1 MRKFLPS
8 LVLLLALLSHHCL
21 FSQSFSEDFNFSGL
35 LTANGWTAHSGGGT
49 NPISTTTGLVFTG
62 LNNAGNAAVLT
73 TSGEDVSKLLTTPF
87 STGSVYVSCLVNVT
101 AAKTAGDYFIHLI
114 QGTTSSGGFNPRI
127 YIRSS
132 ADGIQ
137 FGISK
142 GSASGTSLAYT
153 TKSYALNTT
162 YLLVFRYT
170 FNSTATNDDTS
181 ELFIADALTS
191 SSEPAKTDWLASLDT
206 QNDATSLGMIALRQG
221 TAANAPNVIVDRLRA
236 GDTWA
241 SVASLSS
248 LPTLSAVGTTLSST
262 NLGTASAASKITVT
276 ASDLLA
282 DIAVSFK
289 TATDNFEMSFDDGK
303 TWGTI
308 GTINQK
314 GGVFLVR
321 SSTKAILG
329 NNEANILLS
338 SGSIST
344 SITVKGTVFPA
355 GTGLCGVTTSIKK
368 VRDSIPVQN
377 TYTGGS
383 ASVAGRVTSKFGSN
397 KFYLQDNTGGIAIF
411 SASGAT
417 LFADI
422 AVGDSVQIVG
432 SVARFSGEAEILN
445 PTCINKVVG
454 AKSTPAS
461 AVFDASKKGTTTL
474 STFLEANEG
483 KVVKL
488 VGMNFTVNTGN
499 FASATNYKV
508 IACNEMGET
517 EVRVDATAT
526 GVIGTTIPTVTQD
539 ITGAI
544 GHYINTSGT
553 VDILQV
559 FPYAANDI
567 TKSATTCTITVPT
580 PASYCGTLAGATISA
595 DSTLDITTW
604 NVEWLGNTTISPSAL
619 GPIKD
624 TLQMNNVITVINK
637 LKSDVFCLEEVCNHT
652 YFASLLAQS
661 LPNYGIKCQTDYY
674 SHYFDSPEKASD
686 PTTYAQKICF
696 VYKKDIIT
704 PVDAETK
711 SLLVGKYTYPPAN
724 NWASGRL
731 PYMFVADAKIN
742 GKTKRINFVG
752 IHAKSGSAVSDY
764 TRRKQDA
771 IDLKAE
777 LDSKYA
783 SNTVIVLGDY
793 NDDLDTS
800 IALGNASSY
809 KEFVADVANYKTI
822 SKSLSDCKV
831 SSTASYSDIIDHIM
845 VSNEI
850 GILTE
855 GATNPAVSTSG
866 IYYVN
871 NTLNVSRPID
881 FVADYTNSTSDH
893 YPVNARFYFGF
904 LPVKVLGFE
913 KEEQAFYKV
922 YPNPVQDNLTI
933 DLLNA
938 GETSEITIA
947 DMMGRVVW
955 SKATNASVVTVPTSD
970 FTKGLYIIRI
980 NRGKATSSFKI
991 EKL

>member
-8 LVLLLALLSHHCL
+8 LVLLLALLSPCGL
-21 FSQSFSEDFNFSGL
+21 FAQSFSEDFNFNGL
-35 LTANGWTAHSGGGT
+35 LTANGWTAHSGTGT
-49 NPISTTTGLVFTG
+49 NSISTTAGLVLSG
-62 LNNAGNAAVLT
+62 LSSTGNAAVLT
-73 TSGEDVSKLLTTPF
+73 SSGEDVSRLLPSAF
-87 STGSVYVSCLVNVT
+87 NKGSVYVSCLVNVT
-101 AAKTAGDYFIHLI
+101 AAKTTGDYFIHLI
-114 QGTTSSGGFNPRI
+114 QGTTSSGGFNPRV
-127 YIRSS
+127 YVRSS
-132 ADGIQ
+132 SDGIQ

-153 TKSYALNTT
+153 TQSYALNTT

-170 FNSTATNDDTS
+170 FNTTATTDDTA
-181 ELFIADALTS
+181 ELLVTDALKTNT
-191 SSEPAKTDWLASLDT
+191 EPLKTDWLASIDT
-206 QNDATSLGMIALRQG
+206 QNDASSLGMIALRQG
-221 TAANAPNVIVDRLRA
+221 SATNAPNLIIDRLRV
-236 GDTWA
+236 GDSWT

-248 LPTLSAVGTTLSST
+248 APSLSAVGTTVPNT
-262 NLGTASAASKITVT
+262 NVGTASESSKIIVT
-276 ASDLLA
+276 ASELTS
-282 DIAVSFK
+282 DIDVGFK
-289 TATDNFEMSFDDGK
+289 TATDNFEMSFDEGK
-303 TWGTI
+303 TWGITGAI
-308 GTINQK
+308 KAQ
-314 GGVFLVR
+314 GGSFLVR
-321 SSTKAILG
+321 SSAKAALG
-329 NNEANILLS
+329 NNEGIIQLT
-338 SGSIST
+338 SGSISVSV
-344 SITVKGTVFPA
+344 SIKGTIFPA
-355 GTGLCGVTTSIKK
+355 GTGLCGITTNIKQ
-368 VRDSIPVQN
+368 VRDNLPAQN
-377 TYTGGS
+377 SYTGAS
-383 ASVAGRVTSKFGSN
+383 ASIAGRVTIKFGSN
-397 KFYLQDNTGGIAIF
+397 KFYLQDNTGGIAVF

-417 LFADI
+417 LFANI
-422 AVGDSVQIVG
+422 SVGDSVQVVG
-432 SVARFSGEAEILN
+432 ALVRFNGEAEILN
-445 PTCINKVVG
+445 PTCINKVIS
-454 AKSTPAS
+454 ASKTPTI

-474 STFLEANEG
+474 STFLEASEG

-488 VGMNFTVNTGN
+488 IGMNFTVNTGN
-499 FASATNYKV
+499 FTSATNYKV

-526 GVIGTTIPTVTQD
+526 GIIGTAVPSITQD
-539 ITGAI
+539 ITGAV

-559 FPYAANDI
+559 FPYVASDI
-567 TKSATTCTITVPT
+567 AKSATSCSITVPT

-604 NVEWLGNTTISPSAL
+604 NVEWLGNTTLSPSAL

-652 YFASLLAQS
+652 YFASLIAQN

-674 SHYFDSPEKASD
+674 SHYYDAPEKASD

-742 GKTKRINFVG
+742 GKTKRIHFVG
-752 IHAKSGSAVSDY
+752 IHAKSGSALSDY
-764 TRRKQDA
+764 NRRKQDA

-800 IALGNASSY
+800 IALGNPSSY

-845 VSNEI
+845 LSNEI

-855 GATNPAVSTSG
+855 GAANPGVSPSD
-866 IYYVN
+866 IYYIN

-913 KEEQAFYKV
+913 KEEQAFFKV

-933 DLLNA
+933 DLLTA

-947 DMMGRVVW
+947 DIMGRVVW
-955 SKATNASVVTVPTSD
+955 TKNTNANLVTVPTSD

-980 NRGKATSSFKI
+980 NRGKSSSAFKI